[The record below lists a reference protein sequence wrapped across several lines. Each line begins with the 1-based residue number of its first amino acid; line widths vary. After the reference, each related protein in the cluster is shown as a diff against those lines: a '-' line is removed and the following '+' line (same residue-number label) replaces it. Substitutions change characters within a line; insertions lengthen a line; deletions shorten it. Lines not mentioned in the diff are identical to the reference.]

1 MRLFCKAGILFVG
14 NDKQL
19 DLTEIGKSQMVYPPY
34 SLQDSNVFLC
44 LTMVNEKVLKQSF

>member
-34 SLQDSNVFLC
+34 SLQDVFLC